1 MKISRVTEE
10 SEIVFKP
17 RVVTT
22 GTTSTASFT
31 LRNPEVYSETFNHS
45 ACIVFDQ
52 SMSIFNGQLTIGEF
66 GAFTSFTL
74 TIIQSH
80 KLTNVVL
87 QVSDSGWYKVTASN
101 EYGVNTT
108 SAYLEFTTG
117 MCNTVLEHF
126 QSSICS

>member
-1 MKISRVTEE
+1 MLLDDLSSSTFSTFNNDLHYLFVVSAFGLPAPEMKISRVTEE

-74 TIIQSH
+74 TII
-80 KLTNVVL
+80 
-87 QVSDSGWYKVTASN
+87 
-101 EYGVNTT
+101 
-108 SAYLEFTTG
+108 
-117 MCNTVLEHF
+117 
-126 QSSICS
+126 